1 MFRLYKCALEKSAD
15 YCRLEKNVREGI
27 TPISVFGVS
36 DGQKNHLSMA
46 LAEDRPV
53 LFVTQGLS
61 SAEKIKRDFEF
72 YTGKTA
78 TVFPGTERVFG
89 AQFQSGDVQYN
100 RIKALDQCINGT
112 KMLIVPLEAVIFN
125 TIPKEALMNL
135 KITLEVGKRYNIDEL
150 RKKLI
155 SCGYVAVSQINS
167 SGEFFVHGGIVDIFP
182 KNSEHSVRIDFFDDE
197 IETIRTVE
205 PVSQRSVE
213 KINKIEILP
222 LSEICANKETLLKA
236 AELLAEETVKF
247 NRACKNKEVVNIATD
262 TFIPIAEKMKNGV
275 LSLNSDQ
282 LMPYIYTQ
290 HTSVLDYMPEDT
302 LVIFDEVKILKE
314 RSENIEQE
322 FNKNISDLMAE
333 GKALQRHANVFT
345 GFSRF
350 FKRASQHQIVCM
362 QTISGSVPDIDV
374 KAVFNFNGRAM
385 QSFHGKPE
393 FLLQE
398 VKLYKNA
405 GYLTIL
411 CAGTQARMD
420 RLEKEFSEAGI
431 GMFPI
436 KRPDVTLEKGQ
447 VAVVLGSVNKGFE
460 YPDSKLVFIAENDI
474 FTSIKQ
480 NKRATQKSTK
490 NTMDA
495 FVELKIGD
503 AVVHETNG
511 IGIYQGIVKIETDG
525 VKKDYLFLKYRDEDK
540 LYVPVEQ
547 MNRVQKYIAPDDTSP
562 KLSKLG
568 TQEWNKTKARVKK
581 SIEDMTEKLLEL
593 YRSRENNK
601 GIAFEPDTPWQREFE
616 EDFQYEE
623 TPDQLRSIAEI
634 KADME
639 SDKAMDRLLCG
650 DVGYGKTEVAIRAV
664 FKAVMSGKQAAI
676 LAPTTILAQQHY
688 NTLKT
693 RLVNFQ
699 AVRVECLSRFKTPK
713 EQKRI
718 IEDLKVGKV
727 DIIVG
732 THKILGKEV
741 EFKDLG
747 LLVVDEEQRFGVAHK
762 EKIKQLKNNIDVLT
776 LSATPIPRT
785 LNMAL
790 SGIRDMSLLETPPL
804 ERYPVQTYV
813 VEYSESIVRDAIYRE
828 IQRGGQVY
836 YLLNRIDGI
845 ESFADKLR
853 ALVPEARIAIG
864 HGQMEEKHL
873 EKIIMDF
880 YSGEYD
886 VLLCTTIIEN
896 GIDIPGA
903 NTIIVQDA
911 QRFGLAQL
919 YQLRGRV
926 GRSNRMAY
934 AYFTVPPMRAIGEDA
949 VKRLSAI
956 EEFTQMGSGFKIAM
970 RDLEIR
976 GAGNLL
982 GGEQHGH
989 MSRIGYDLYCK
1000 MIKETV
1006 DTSLGK
1012 EKKEEPKASV
1022 EIKLDA
1028 YISDTYI
1035 PNEAVKFACYRKISD
1050 IYDKESMLDIR
1061 DELFDRF
1068 GQLPE
1073 SVENLLNVAY
1083 IRALAGR
1090 MGANIVREE
1099 AGNIVIIYPQPNIE
1113 AVSMTVSEFSQQ
1125 CYISANRVFSVVIK
1139 NKNGSDAEKIR
1150 VLKEFFEYQE
1160 SLDLIKL

>member
-1 MFRLYKCALEKSAD
+1 MFRLYKGALENSAD
-15 YCRLEKNVREGI
+15 FSRLEKNVREGV

-36 DGQKNHLSMA
+36 DGQKTHIATA

-53 LFVTQGLS
+53 LFVTQGIS
-61 SAEKIKRDFEF
+61 SAEKIKSDFEF
-72 YTGKTA
+72 YTGKKA
-78 TVFPGTERVFG
+78 VIFPDKILG
-89 AQFQSGDVQYN
+89 AQFQSGEVQMK
-100 RIKALDQCINGT
+100 RIEALDACLSGVSA
-112 KMLIVPLEAVIFN
+112 LIAPLEAVIYN
-125 TIPKEALMNL
+125 VMPPEALKSL
-135 KITLEVGKRYNIDEL
+135 KISLRTGESYNIDEL
-150 RKKLI
+150 RKKLV
-155 SCGYVAVSQINS
+155 SCGYTAVSQID
-167 SGEFFVHGGIVDIFP
+167 GAGQFFIHGGIVDVFP
-182 KNSEHSVRIDFFDDE
+182 KNSEHSVRIDFFDEE
-197 IETIRTVE
+197 IESIRIVE
-205 PVSQRSVE
+205 PVSQRSIDRV
-213 KINKIEILP
+213 NTLDILP
-222 LSEICANKETLLKA
+222 VSEICASQEVLEKG
-236 AELLAEETVKF
+236 AELLAAEVVKF
-247 NRACKNKEVVNIATD
+247 NRSCKDKEAVTVATD
-262 TFIPIAEKMKNGV
+262 TFIPMAEKLKNSV
-275 LSLNSDQ
+275 FSLNADQ
-282 LMPYIYTQ
+282 LMPYLYPEYT
-290 HTSVLDYMPEDT
+290 SLLDYMPDDT
-302 LVIFDEVKILKE
+302 LVVFDEIKILRE
-314 RSENIEQE
+314 RSENSEYE
-322 FNKNISDLMAE
+322 FSKAISDLMGG

-345 GFSRF
+345 GFARF
-350 FKRASQHQIVCM
+350 FKSALKHQVISM
-362 QTISGSVPDIDV
+362 QAISGTVPDLDM
-374 KAVFNFNGRAM
+374 KAVFNFNGRVM

-398 VKLYKNA
+398 VKLYQNA
-405 GYLTIL
+405 GYRTIL
-411 CAGTQARMD
+411 CAGTQARME
-420 RLEKEFSEAGI
+420 RLVKEFSEAGI
-431 GMFPI
+431 GVLPL
-436 KRPDVTLEKGQ
+436 KRPNVVIDKGQ
-447 VAVVLGSVNKGFE
+447 IAVTVGSVCKGYE
-460 YPDSKLVFIAENDI
+460 YPEAKLAVIGENDI
-474 FTSIKQ
+474 FQSVKQ
-480 NKRATQKSTK
+480 NKKPILKGTK
-490 NTMDA
+490 NAIDT

-511 IGIYQGIVKIETDG
+511 IAIYQGIVKIETDG
-525 VKKDYLFLKYRDEDK
+525 VTRDYLFLKYRDEDK

-547 MNRVQKYIAPDDTSP
+547 MNRVQKYIAPDDTAP
-562 KLSKLG
+562 RLSKLG

-581 SIEDMTEKLLEL
+581 SIEDMTEKLLAL
-593 YRSRENNK
+593 YRARENTK
-601 GIAFEPDTPWQREFE
+601 GIVFDPDTPWQRDFE

-623 TPDQLRSIAEI
+623 TPDQLRCIAEI

-650 DVGYGKTEVAIRAV
+650 DVGYGKTEVALRAV

-676 LAPTTILAQQHY
+676 LAPTTILAHQHY

-699 AVRVECLSRFKTPK
+699 AVRVECLTRFKTAK
-713 EQKRI
+713 EQKTV
-718 IEDLKVGKV
+718 IEALKQGKV

-732 THKILGKEV
+732 THKILSQNV

-813 VEYSESIVRDAIYRE
+813 VEYSESIIRDAIYRE

-836 YLLNRIDGI
+836 YLFNRVDGI
-845 ESFADKLR
+845 EALADKLR
-853 ALVPEARIAIG
+853 QLAPEARIAVG

-896 GIDIPGA
+896 GIDVPGA

-911 QRFGLAQL
+911 QRLGLAQL

-949 VKRLSAI
+949 VKRLNAI

-1006 DTSLGK
+1006 DSSLGK
-1012 EKKEEPKASV
+1012 AAEEIPKAAV
-1022 EIKLDA
+1022 EMKLDA
-1028 YISDTYI
+1028 YISTEYI
-1035 PNEAVKFACYRKISD
+1035 PNEAVRFACYRKISD
-1050 IYDKESMLDIR
+1050 ISDKDSMLDMH
-1061 DELFDRF
+1061 DELNDRF
-1068 GQLPE
+1068 GKLPE
-1073 SVENLLNVAY
+1073 SVENLLNIAY
-1083 IRALAGR
+1083 IRALAGEN
-1090 MGANIVREE
+1090 GISVVREE
-1099 AGNIVIIYPQPNIE
+1099 AGNTVLVYAKPDIE
-1113 AVSMTVSEFSQQ
+1113 SISRAVGDFPDKCFITSGRTF
-1125 CYISANRVFSVVIK
+1125 AVVIK
-1139 NKNGSDAEKIR
+1139 NKSMSDYERINI
-1150 VLKEFFEYQE
+1150 LKEFLEAQQ
-1160 SLDLIKL
+1160 S

>member
-1 MFRLYKCALEKSAD
+1 MFKLYKCALEKSAD
-15 YCRLEKNVREGI
+15 YCRLEKNVREGV

-36 DGQKNHLSMA
+36 DGQKNHIASA
-46 LAEDRPV
+46 LAEDRTI
-53 LFVTQGLS
+53 LFITQGLS
-61 SAEKIKRDFEF
+61 SAEKVKKDFEF
-72 YTGKTA
+72 YTGKEA
-78 TVFPGTERVFG
+78 IIFPGIDRVFG

-100 RIKALDQCINGT
+100 RIKALNRCLLGASAVIA
-112 KMLIVPLEAVIFN
+112 PLEAIIFN
-125 TIPKEALMNL
+125 IMPPDALNEL
-135 KITLEVGKRYNIDEL
+135 KITLEVGKRYNIEEI

-155 SCGYVAVSQINS
+155 NCGYTSVSQIS
-167 SGEFFVHGGIVDIFP
+167 GSGEFFIHGGIIDIFP
-182 KNSEHSVRIDFFDDE
+182 KNAEHSVRIDFFDDE

-205 PVSQRSVE
+205 PVSQRSVD
-213 KINKIEILP
+213 KIKSIEILP
-222 LSEICANKETLLKA
+222 VSEVCATEEMLTSASTLLSD
-236 AELLAEETVKF
+236 EVVRF
-247 NRACKNKEVVNIATD
+247 NRVCKDKDAVNEATD
-262 TFIPIAEKMKNGV
+262 KFIPIAEKMKNGIF
-275 LSLNSDQ
+275 SLNYDQ
-282 LMPYIYTQ
+282 LFPYIYPKY
-290 HTSVLDYMPEDT
+290 TSLLDYLPKET
-302 LVIFDEVKILKE
+302 LIVFDEIKVLKE
-314 RSENIEQE
+314 RSENTEQE
-322 FNKNISDLMAE
+322 FSKNISDLISE
-333 GKALQRHANVFT
+333 GKALQRHANLFT

-350 FKRASQHQIVCM
+350 LKKAEENQIVCM
-362 QTISGSVPDIDV
+362 QSISGSVPDFDV

-393 FLLQE
+393 FLIQE
-398 VKLYKNA
+398 VKLYQNA
-405 GYLTIL
+405 GYLTVL
-411 CAGTQARMD
+411 CAGTQARME
-420 RLEKEFSEAGI
+420 RIEQEFTEAGI
-431 GMFPI
+431 GIFPI
-436 KRPDVTLEKGQ
+436 KRPDVTLSEGQ
-447 VAVVLGSVNKGFE
+447 IAVVLGSVNKGFE
-460 YPDSKLVFIAENDI
+460 YPNAKLVFIGENDI
-474 FTSIKQ
+474 FLSVKQ
-480 NKRATQKSTK
+480 NKKSVAKSSK
-490 NTMDA
+490 NSMDT

-525 VKKDYLFLKYRDEDK
+525 VKRDYLFLKYRDEDK

-547 MNRVQKYIAPDDTSP
+547 MNRVQKYIAPDDVAP

-593 YRSRENNK
+593 YRARENTS
-601 GIAFEPDTPWQREFE
+601 GIVFEPDTPWQREFE
-616 EDFQYEE
+616 DDFQYEE

-639 SDKAMDRLLCG
+639 SPKAMDRLLCG

-699 AVRVECLSRFKTPK
+699 AVRVECLSRFKTQK
-713 EQKRI
+713 EQKKI
-718 IEDLKVGKV
+718 IEDLKSGKV

-741 EFKDLG
+741 EFRDLG

-804 ERYPVQTYV
+804 ERFPVQTYV
-813 VEYSESIVRDAIYRE
+813 VEHSEAIVRDAIFRE
-828 IQRGGQVY
+828 LQRGGQVY
-836 YLLNRIDGI
+836 YLFNRIDGI
-845 ESFADKLR
+845 ETFADKLR
-853 ALVPEARIAIG
+853 SLVPEARIAIG
-864 HGQMEEKHL
+864 HGQMGEKHL

-934 AYFTVPPMRAIGEDA
+934 AYFTVPPRRSIGEDA
-949 VKRLSAI
+949 VKRLKAI

-1006 DTSLGK
+1006 DSNLGK
-1012 EKKEEPKASV
+1012 ETKEEAKAAV
-1022 EIKLDA
+1022 EVKLDA
-1028 YISDTYI
+1028 YISDEYI

-1050 IYDKESMLDIR
+1050 ISDKESMLDIR
-1061 DELFDRF
+1061 DELNDRF
-1068 GQLPE
+1068 GAVPE
-1073 SVENLLNVAY
+1073 SVDNLLNIAY
-1083 IRALAGR
+1083 IRSLAGR
-1090 MGANIVREE
+1090 LGVSAVREE
-1099 AGNIVIIYPQPNIE
+1099 AGSLIALYPQPDIE
-1113 AVSMTVSEFSQQ
+1113 AVSITVSEFAQK
-1125 CYISANRVFSVVIK
+1125 CYISANRSFAVVFKSK
-1139 NKNGSDAEKIR
+1139 NYSDSEKIS
-1150 VLKEFFEYQE
+1150 VLREFFEYQE
-1160 SLDLIKL
+1160 SLSNN